1 MTKYTD
7 FINYHLSMLMDNV
20 RTDAYR
26 QAISRVVKP
35 GDVVAD
41 IGCGSGILS
50 FLARR
55 AGAKQVYA
63 VESEDVIEIAKL
75 VAVQNGMQD
84 KVTFFKNV
92 SFHVVL
98 PEKVDVIV
106 TETMGTFGFEEGILG
121 SLTDARDRLLKPGG
135 RMIPHSLELFLVPVE
150 MPQFYQH
157 VVDFWITGCHGLDFS
172 PVRSLTVN
180 NFHPLKLHEGTFL
193 AEPKRVNRIVFAETT
208 SKEIETELSVYA
220 QRKGKLH
227 GLAGWFNAELM
238 PGFAISNGP
247 NDKASHWGLAFFPID
262 KPVLVE
268 KGNRI
273 AAKIQSTGNGEYW
286 NWRVEV
292 NGNKFEHSSRRGS
305 LQSAAAPPALSEH
318 LAPSLSRRGEIE
330 RFVLSHF
337 DGQKHI
343 GDLASELLQQFPAEV
358 TSKHQAA
365 TIVGEAVCRY
375 TNSMPGKAD

>member
-35 GDVVAD
+35 GDVVVD
-41 IGCGSGILS
+41 VGCGSGILS

-55 AGAKQVYA
+55 AGAKHVYA
-63 VESEDVIEIAKL
+63 IESEDVIEVAKL
-75 VAVQNGMQD
+75 VAAQNGMQD
-84 KVTFFKNV
+84 KVTFFKDV
-92 SFHVVL
+92 SFHVEL

-121 SLTDARDRLLKPGG
+121 SLTDARDRFLKNGG
-135 RMIPHSLELFLVPVE
+135 RLIPHSLDLFLVPVE

-157 VVDFWITGCHGLDFS
+157 VVDFWVTGCHGLDFS

-193 AEPKRVNRIVFAETT
+193 SEPKRVEHILFAETT
-208 SKEIETELSVYA
+208 SKEIDTDLSVYA
-220 QRKGKLH
+220 QRKGKMH

-238 PGFAISNGP
+238 PGLSISNGP

-262 KPVLVE
+262 RPVLVE

-273 AAKIQSTGNGEYW
+273 TGKVESTGNGEYW

-292 NGNKFEHSSRRGS
+292 NGQRFEHSSRCGS
-305 LQSAAAPPALSEH
+305 LQSAAVPPALPAD
-318 LAPSLSRRGEIE
+318 LAPSLSRHGEIE
-330 RFVLSHF
+330 RFLLSQF
-337 DGQKHI
+337 DGKKRV
-343 GDLASELLQQFPAEV
+343 GDLTNELLRQFPAEI
-358 TSKHQAA
+358 TSREQAA
-365 TIVGEAVCRY
+365 SFVGQAVRRY
-375 TNSMPGKAD
+375 TSTMPGKAD